1 MSDIQLAGLVVSVLA
16 AVGGLVVTLLR
27 LQAGIAE
34 QFTRSRTE
42 DEGRA
47 VTIHNRIDTLGDRID
62 RTYVRKDVHDAHVQR
77 LDGEI
82 TNIKKSLSCPVLDR
96 AAGDRE

>member
-1 MSDIQLAGLVVSVLA
+1 MNDLQLAGVLISALV

-27 LQAGIAE
+27 LQADINR
-34 QFTRSRTE
+34 QFTRSRQE

-47 VTIHNRIDTLGDRID
+47 VTIHQRIDTLGDRID

-82 TNIKKSLSCPVLDR
+82 LNLKKSIACPAVERD
-96 AAGDRE
+96 

>member
-1 MSDIQLAGLVVSVLA
+1 MNDLQLAGVLLSALV

-27 LQAGIAE
+27 LQQGINE
-34 QFTRSRTE
+34 QFTRSRKE
-42 DEGRA
+42 DEGRV
-47 VTIHNRIDTLGDRID
+47 VTIHNRIDALGDRID

-82 TNIKKSLSCPVLDR
+82 TNIKKSLSCTVLDR

>member
-42 DEGRA
+42 DEGR
-47 VTIHNRIDTLGDRID
+47 T
-62 RTYVRKDVHDAHVQR
+62 KQDAEVIIIGGGNGAR
-77 LDGEI
+77 
-82 TNIKKSLSCPVLDR
+82 
-96 AAGDRE
+96 